1 MSRREDQQS
10 LLPGRLVEL
19 FDFDLSSIPGETAVY
34 RWCSSFKESGDITW
48 QGNIYTPLPIQAS
61 GFETVSKGTLPTPTL
76 RLANAKLVPSAIIN
90 DIGDPLGAKVTRWRV
105 HEKYLDGNTLA
116 NPNEHYPVDIF
127 QVERKKS
134 ENQLFVEFELSSYLD
149 KEGIRLPRRPVLR
162 NACLQRYRVYDSAT
176 GDFDY
181 SEVTCPWVGKSASES
196 GPFFNEDDEVVMA
209 SEDKCGKRLKSCRIR
224 HDAGDPD
231 PLPIPGWFFP
241 GAGRIR

>member
-19 FDFDLSSIPGETAVY
+19 FDLDLSEIPGETAIY
-34 RWCSSFKESGDITW
+34 RWCSSFQESGDVVW
-48 QGNIYTPLPIQAS
+48 KGNTYTPLPIQAS

-76 RLANAKLVPSAIIN
+76 RMANAKLVPSAIIN

-105 HEKYLDGNTLA
+105 HEKYLDGNSLA
-116 NPNEHYPVDIF
+116 NPNEHYPVDVF
-127 QVERKKS
+127 QVERKKT

-162 NACLQRYRVYDSAT
+162 NACLQRYRVYDGSA
-176 GDFDY
+176 FNY
-181 SEVTCPWVGKSASES
+181 AEVTCPWLGQDAPTDE
-196 GPFFNEDDEVVMA
+196 GPFFNENDE
-209 SEDKCGKRLKSCRIR
+209 STTKDLDKCGKRLKSCRLR
-224 HDAGDPD
+224 HDAAG
-231 PLPIPGWFFP
+231 LPIPGWFFP